1 MIGTSAVL
9 QQEYSENYAITE
21 HLFREREEEE
31 VQSVT
36 KLELTVVDS
45 DSGKPISKAMISI
58 DTQGRTA
65 VCDGQGTAVLPD
77 ILSGRFV
84 LDVIV
89 PGYIANS
96 ILVRVSAQQQER
108 LIIRMIRN
116 S

>member
-1 MIGTSAVL
+1 MIGTSGVL
-9 QQEYSENYAITE
+9 QQEYSENYAITDR
-21 HLFREREEEE
+21 LFREREKEE

-36 KLELTVVDS
+36 KLELTVIDS
-45 DSGKPISKAMISI
+45 ESGKPISKAMISI

-65 VCDGQGTAVLPD
+65 ICDDQGNAVLQD
-77 ILSGRFV
+77 VLSGRFV

-96 ILVRVSAQQQER
+96 VLIRVSAQEQEKI
-108 LIIRMIRN
+108 IIRMIRN